1 MDKWDIITIFLAF
14 LAMFVILFWDQSHGS
29 PLQEE
34 DDRCDTVI
42 VEEVVG

>member
-1 MDKWDIITIFLAF
+1 MDKWDIITLLAF
-14 LAMFVILFWDQSHGS
+14 VAMFVILFLDRSYGR